1 MEDQN
6 KHSEDSKASTQH
18 SEALV
23 KSEDV
28 KQVQIK
34 NSLDKRTKR
43 TAYKDE
49 HGKFVRT
56 SEAIAKL
63 SAKKASALIMAPSTE
78 IPELTA
84 YEALLKNMMEVATKN
99 TDPKNLIGVAKA
111 VKTLEDA
118 TGITAAREAM
128 LKDKEAPFGG
138 IKTIIISGIPGLSVG
153 APEKP
158 SPTQPSWVR
167 IEAPYIDGEVVQQ
180 NAAPRSASPSKPIKE
195 RRVAQIPAPYCPA
208 WRRATDIGKV

>member
-1 MEDQN
+1 MEDQKTN
-6 KHSEDSKASTQH
+6 SETQNP
-18 SEALV
+18 EALV
-23 KSEDV
+23 KAEDV

-43 TAYKDE
+43 TVYKDE
-49 HGKFVRT
+49 HGKFVKT

-63 SAKKASALIMAPSTE
+63 SAKKASALIMAPSE
-78 IPELTA
+78 DAPELTA

-128 LKDKEAPFGG
+128 LKEKEAPFGG
-138 IKTIIISGIPGLSVG
+138 IKTIIIESIPGLSVR

-167 IEAPYIDGEVVQQ
+167 KEAPYIDGEVVQQ
-180 NAAPRSASPSKPIKE
+180 NAAPNTASSKPRKE

-208 WRRATDIGKV
+208 WRRATDTGKA

>member
-6 KHSEDSKASTQH
+6 NNSEDSKEFTQNP
-18 SEALV
+18 EALV
-23 KSEDV
+23 KAEDV

-49 HGKFVRT
+49 HGKFVKT

-63 SAKKASALIMAPSTE
+63 SAKKAAALIMAPSADT
-78 IPELTA
+78 PELTA

-128 LKDKEAPFGG
+128 LKDQEPINHGVRLVIVTNPIVDRPPVSSEEKSKP
-138 IKTIIISGIPGLSVG
+138 T
-153 APEKP
+153 KP
-158 SPTQPSWVR
+158 SFATDV
-167 IEAPYIDGEVVQQ
+167 PYIDAEIISQKG
-180 NAAPRSASPSKPIKE
+180 AARPQSAPKPKRDRRSANVPE
-195 RRVAQIPAPYCPA
+195 LARYYH
-208 WRRATDIGKV
+208 RRAEDTCR